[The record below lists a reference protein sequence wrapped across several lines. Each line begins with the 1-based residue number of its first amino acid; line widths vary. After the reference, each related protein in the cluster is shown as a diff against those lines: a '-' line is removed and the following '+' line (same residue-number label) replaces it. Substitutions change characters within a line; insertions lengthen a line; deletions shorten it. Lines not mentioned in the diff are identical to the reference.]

1 MKTHEWSL
9 QDAKNKF
16 SAVVDAAQ
24 SGEAQIV
31 TRRGSPT
38 AVVVSM
44 EIFQVMQKQETANA
58 PSFIDHLLAMP
69 SKENIFEHSEL
80 HARDIDFGDKV

>member
-1 MKTHEWSL
+1 MQTHEWSL

-31 TRRGSPT
+31 TRRGSPA

-44 EIFQVMQKQETANA
+44 EIFQVMQKQEAANT
-58 PSFIDHLLAMP
+58 PSFIDHLLAIP
-69 SKENIFEHSEL
+69 TKENLFERSEL
-80 HARDIDFGDKV
+80 NARDIDFGDKE

>member
-1 MKTHEWSL
+1 MQTHEWSL

-24 SGEAQIV
+24 TGEAQIV
-31 TRRGSPT
+31 NRRGSPA
-38 AVVVSM
+38 AVVVSV
-44 EIFQVMQKQETANA
+44 EVFQRLQQQEKARV

-69 SKENIFEHSEL
+69 CKPDLFSRDDMQ
-80 HARDIDFGDKV
+80 ARDIDFGGKD